1 MDTTLILA
9 NALVFALSAGLMLIN
24 SRSAGGI
31 RGAIWFAGSNLSR
44 GVAMLIVGANWPN
57 PERVRYPQPIAGVL
71 IMIGVLMLH
80 QSFAELLEH
89 RAILLRAQGG
99 LVAAMSGA
107 LVYFALLPSRSS
119 VPMMALHVVEG
130 VLYLLVAAFV
140 YRFSGKETAPMGW
153 LTALALTIFGLVL
166 FLRAVS
172 SGDRRTAAGV
182 TAMMLMACLV
192 TTVVT
197 AFGFLSLS
205 TTKLRLELLWRAQ
218 VDDLTGLLNRWAL
231 KRMALREIQRCRRG
245 DHCLAL
251 ITMDLDGLKAI
262 NDAQG
267 HSCGDVVLQA
277 VSGVLQETVRANDS
291 TARIGGDEFC
301 VLLPDTCQEEA
312 VLVAERLREEIADLI
327 VRYRGV
333 NVQTS
338 ASLGVS
344 SSAISG
350 LDWQR
355 LADDSDAAL
364 YKAKREGRN
373 RVVLAGSE
381 EVTEGEGRQ
390 WDESRLRVSRIR

>member
-9 NALVFALSAGLMLIN
+9 NALIFALSAGLMLIS

-31 RGAIWFAGSNLSR
+31 RGAVWFAGSNLSR
-44 GVAMLIVGANWPN
+44 GAAMLIIGANLPN
-57 PERVRYPQPIAGVL
+57 LGRVRYPQPIAGVL
-71 IMIGVLMLH
+71 VMTGVLMLH
-80 QSFAELLEH
+80 QSFAELLE
-89 RAILLRAQGG
+89 RKAILLRVQCG
-99 LVAAMSGA
+99 LVAAITVA
-107 LVYFALLPSRSS
+107 LVYFSLFPSRSS
-119 VPMMALHVVEG
+119 VPIAALHVVEG
-130 VLYLLVAAFV
+130 LLYLLVAVLVF
-140 YRFSGKETAPMGW
+140 RFSGKETAPVGW
-153 LTALALTIFGLVL
+153 FTALALAIYGLIL
-166 FLRAVS
+166 FLKAAS
-172 SGDRRTAAGV
+172 DGDHRSAA
-182 TAMMLMACLV
+182 AMAALMLMACLV

-231 KRMALREIQRCRRG
+231 KRMALREIQRCRRAE
-245 DHCLAL
+245 HCLSL
-251 ITMDLDGLKAI
+251 ITMDLDGLKTI

-291 TARIGGDEFC
+291 IARIGGDEFC

-312 VLVAERLREEIADLI
+312 VLVAERLREEIDGLVI
-327 VRYRGV
+327 RYRGV
-333 NVQTS
+333 NVQTG

-344 SSAISG
+344 SSVISG

-364 YKAKREGRN
+364 YQAKREGRN
-373 RVVLAGSE
+373 RVVLARSE
-381 EVTEGEGRQ
+381 EITGGEPRQ
-390 WDESRLRVSRIR
+390 WDESRLRVSRIS